1 VEIGET
7 FTTEEV
13 EILKPFVSNLDR
25 PIFVLRNLPEVVKG
39 ALFSRYSRSSKGL
52 RRLLLDEFIM
62 NKEMAFQEIV
72 ASGMTSGMSQAV
84 AIQKAQDFYDRIL
97 DGYGDDSIGE
107 LGGAHLACENVSN
120 MASKALEDG
129 RIGGSPLEKST
140 RYLFFD
146 KKLDGDYMFYKEPVI
161 MASKFADLYLETN
174 RMLFDLY
181 CRLIEPM
188 KKFFIA
194 RVPRDPAIP
203 DQAYNFSI
211 RARACDAL
219 RGLLPASTL
228 TNVGIYGNG
237 RFFEGMIIKLR
248 SNELVEMR
256 ELADS
261 MQRELDTVVPS
272 FVRRASPDHRHFAPF
287 KAYYDESRKAMQRI
301 TGAVCNIPI
310 RKAEEPVELVD
321 YDKDAEAKVVA
332 ALLYPHSQHSM
343 LQLRLMAKAM
353 TPEQRRQI
361 VHEAIH
367 HRTNR
372 RHKPPRAFENAY
384 YTFDILADFGCYRD
398 LQRHRMLTQE
408 RQDLTVVHGY
418 DLPPEIVEAGFGRE
432 YSEAMEQASQAYRQI
447 YKLYPKEAQYVVP
460 FAYKIRWYNTINL
473 RGVYWLAELRSSQQG
488 HPNYRRIAQL
498 MYQKVNE
505 VHPALAEHMRYV
517 DMNDYALGRLQ
528 AEMKNAE
535 KRTQSILVKR
545 LEDA

>member
-1 VEIGET
+1 METGET
-7 FTTEEV
+7 FTREEAEV
-13 EILKPFVSNLDR
+13 LKPFVSNLDR

-39 ALFSRYSRSSKGL
+39 ALFSRYSRSTKGL
-52 RRLLLDEFIM
+52 RRLLLDEFIL
-62 NKEMAFQEIV
+62 NKEMAFMDIV
-72 ASGMTSGMSQAV
+72 QQGLDTGISQSL

-120 MASKALEDG
+120 MASKVLEDG

-140 RYLFFD
+140 RYVLFD
-146 KKLDGDYMFYKEPVI
+146 KKVDGDYMFYKEPVI
-161 MASKFADLYLETN
+161 MDSRFADLYLETN

-181 CRLIEPM
+181 SRLVEPM
-188 KKFFIA
+188 KKFFID

-219 RGLLPASTL
+219 RGLLPASTM
-228 TNVGIYGNG
+228 TNVGVYGNG
-237 RFFEGMIIKLR
+237 RFFEGMIIKMR
-248 SNELVEMR
+248 THELTEMR
-256 ELADS
+256 DLAHAMQQELNT
-261 MQRELDTVVPS
+261 LIPS

-287 KAYYDESRKAMQRI
+287 KAYNEDSRRALQHVAN
-301 TGAVCNIPI
+301 AVCNIPI
-310 RKAEEPVELVD
+310 RAAEEPVELVD
-321 YDKDAEAKVVA
+321 HDKDAEAKVVA
-332 ALLYPHSQHSM
+332 ALLYPHSKHSM
-343 LQLRLMAKAM
+343 LQLRMMAKVM

-361 VHEAIH
+361 IHEAVYR
-367 HRTNR
+367 RTNR

-408 RQDLTVVHGY
+408 RQDLTVIHGY
-418 DLPPEIVEAGFGRE
+418 DLQPEIIEAGFERE
-432 YSEAMEQASQAYRQI
+432 YCEAMEQAAQAYHQI
-447 YKLYPKEAQYVVP
+447 YKLHPKEAQYVVP

-498 MYQKVNE
+498 MYQKVKDI
-505 VHPALAEHMRYV
+505 HPSLAECMRYV

-535 KRTQSILVKR
+535 KRAQSILAKR
-545 LEDA
+545 PESA